1 MYYILKWASQ
11 VALVVKNVPAS
22 AGDIRDT
29 GSVPGSGRSP
39 GGGIPWSGQTTSIFM
54 HRESHGWSSLVGYS
68 PVQFSC
74 SAVSDSLWP
83 HGLQHAG
90 FPVLHQPL
98 ELAQTHVHWVGDAIQ
113 LSSSVVSFS
122 SHLQSFPA
130 SGSFPRSQ
138 FFASGGQSIGAS
150 ASASV
155 LLMNIQDWCP
165 LWLTALISMQSKRLS
180 RVFS

>member
-74 SAVSDSLWP
+74 LVVSDSLRP

-90 FPVLHQPL
+90 FPVLHHL
-98 ELAQTHVHWVGDAIQ
+98 LVFAQIHVHRVSDAIQ
-113 LSSSVVSFS
+113 PSRSLSSP
-122 SHLQSFPA
+122 PA
-130 SGSFPRSQ
+130 LNLSQ
-138 FFASGGQSIGAS
+138 HQGLF
-150 ASASV
+150 
-155 LLMNIQDWCP
+155 
-165 LWLTALISMQSKRLS
+165 K
-180 RVFS
+180 